1 MIYTPDRYKH
11 GRIIIKF
18 KQHGHDENFQ
28 RALLSFIIQYSCFK
42 GYTTWLI
49 SLTVLWSY
57 CQN

>member
-18 KQHGHDENFQ
+18 KQHGHDQNFQ
-28 RALLSFIIQYSCFK
+28 RALLKFIIQYSCFK